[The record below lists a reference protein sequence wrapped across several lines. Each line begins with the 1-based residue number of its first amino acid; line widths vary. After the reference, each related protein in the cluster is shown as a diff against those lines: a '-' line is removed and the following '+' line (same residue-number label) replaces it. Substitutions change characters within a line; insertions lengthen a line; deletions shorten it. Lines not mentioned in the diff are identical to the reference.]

1 MAKKNNKKVVDEE
14 EVEKVAEEVEEKVN
28 LADLNQ
34 RGTAGVL
41 SSPAL
46 SADVHIHNFS
56 MTFHGKV
63 IMKKLSRTN
72 TMFD

>member
-1 MAKKNNKKVVDEE
+1 MDQVAD
-14 EVEKVAEEVEEKVN
+14 EVEKVN
-28 LADLNQ
+28 LSELNA

-56 MTFHGKV
+56 MTFHGKPL
-63 IMKKLSRTN
+63 IQARLHKT
-72 TMFD
+72 